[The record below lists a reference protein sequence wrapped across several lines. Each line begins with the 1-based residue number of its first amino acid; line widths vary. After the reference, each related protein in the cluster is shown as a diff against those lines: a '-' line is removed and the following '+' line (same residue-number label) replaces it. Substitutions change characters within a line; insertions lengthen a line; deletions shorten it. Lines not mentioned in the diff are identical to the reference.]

1 MGNWTENGGV
11 ILVQS
16 WVCAQLFPRRN
27 SQRGIMQ
34 IFPAPPR
41 SPSVWPVVCSCGWT
55 MWHASSWKTTVYSP
69 ARLPFLQHQ
78 LHLHLHLELQLLFK
92 LQTPATRPSELLFR
106 GETQKTDSFYCLGC
120 KIYIIS
126 SNLSSFCQRC
136 KERWL
141 RWPNHSLG
149 WIVRASFI
157 YLVWWLMDL
166 IGWWHKKYYPLLG
179 YFFMA
184 SKWFP
189 LWYLAQALNWTSFF
203 TNLPL
208 NILCASQ
215 RFAGVFN

>member
-106 GETQKTDSFYCLGC
+106 GDPKDRQFLLSWLQNLYYFKQFVIVLPALQRKMTSLAESFTWLDC
-120 KIYIIS
+120 K
-126 SNLSSFCQRC
+126 SF
-136 KERWL
+136 
-141 RWPNHSLG
+141 
-149 WIVRASFI
+149 V
-157 YLVWWLMDL
+157 YLFGLVAY
-166 IGWWHKKYYPLLG
+166 G
-179 YFFMA
+179 
-184 SKWFP
+184 
-189 LWYLAQALNWTSFF
+189 
-203 TNLPL
+203 
-208 NILCASQ
+208 
-215 RFAGVFN
+215 FNRMMT